1 MLGYYLYGTAK
12 PGGNILNQRIFMYE
26 KRHTEFLLRKNNVA
40 NHWQL
45 KLKTYN
51 RIG

>member
-1 MLGYYLYGTAK
+1 
-12 PGGNILNQRIFMYE
+12 MYE